1 MSDFA
6 KLPLTLVTSFETPSM
21 EPELPPKDHLPKHGT
36 TRHTGIPEIEG
47 CRKVFGVEMN
57 IFGD

>member
-1 MSDFA
+1 
-6 KLPLTLVTSFETPSM
+6 M

-47 CRKVFGVEMN
+47 GRKVFGVEMN

>member
-1 MSDFA
+1 MRV
-6 KLPLTLVTSFETPSM
+6 TLVTSFETPSM

-47 CRKVFGVEMN
+47 CRKAFGVEMN